1 MVLKLYCVLPYD
13 NTLLK
18 GDDYM
23 MLVPRR
29 NNFDLFDDFFRDD
42 FFNRKESNLMKTDIK
57 ECKDKYIIEMDL
69 PGYEKD
75 NINLSLKDGYLSIS
89 AKVEKE
95 ENEDKEE
102 KFVRKERFYGECS
115 RSFYVGDN
123 LTEEDIKAEFKN
135 GILKIDVPKKQESKQ
150 EETKYIEIK

>member
-1 MVLKLYCVLPYD
+1 
-13 NTLLK
+13 
-18 GDDYM
+18 M

-42 FFNRKESNLMKTDIK
+42 FFNRKESNLMKTDIR
-57 ECKDKYIIEMDL
+57 ENKDKYIIEMDL
-69 PGYEKD
+69 PGYEKE
-75 NINLSLKDGYLSIS
+75 NINLSLKDGYLSVS

-95 ENEDKEE
+95 ENQNEE
-102 KFVRKERFYGECS
+102 KFVRRERFCGECS

-123 LTEEDIKAEFKN
+123 ITQDDIQAEFKN
-135 GILKIDVPKKQESKQ
+135 GILKIDVPKKEEKRE